1 MSSCRPPGRSASRA
15 ASADGRAGQPS
26 GLTGA
31 TKRLSRKQ
39 LWLAHRLPLAGAEGG
54 VLLPLLS
61 ELPYL
66 LALAWFAVWLVAGLL
81 ALISALLRM
90 GLSLIRPSG
99 IPSRRRI
106 EGLLAFVV
114 IWSIVI
120 LSGMNVVLSFAKAPS
135 LFTGVL
141 LVCIAL
147 IGIGTL
153 RSLR

>member
-1 MSSCRPPGRSASRA
+1 
-15 ASADGRAGQPS
+15 
-26 GLTGA
+26 
-31 TKRLSRKQ
+31 
-39 LWLAHRLPLAGAEGG
+39 
-54 VLLPLLS
+54 LLPLLS